1 MRVPRRRI
9 EGALFH
15 ASLYFLNRRSPSQRL
30 LILFDYCVSGWKRV
44 RRCRCCR
51 RWTRWLGCVSCG
63 GHRSIGAGGAC
74 RCSGVRQ
81 HRHVDRLRSTP
92 VTRVATH
99 RPVSAEIPVID
110 REHHFHHVSGAFFR
124 RLLVTFEMVLD
135 VAVIAAN
142 TKSEG
147 NVSHGREKLICRN
160 IAEHLVILICLAGGF
175 YSWRRCL
182 RQ

>member
-9 EGALFH
+9 EGAAIH
-15 ASLYFLNRRSPSQRL
+15 ASLNFLNRRFPPQRL
-30 LILFDYCVSGWKRV
+30 LILSAYFV
-44 RRCRCCR
+44 REWRRDRR
-51 RWTRWLGCVSCG
+51 RWCCSRRTCWLGCVSCG
-63 GHRSIGAGGAC
+63 RHRSIGVRGAC
-74 RCSGVRQ
+74 RCGRIRQ
-81 HRHVDRLRSTP
+81 HLHADRLRSTP

-99 RPVSAEIPVID
+99 RPVSAEIPIVD
-110 REHHFHHVSGAFFR
+110 REHHFHHFSSAFFR

-147 NVSHGREKLICRN
+147 DVSHGREKLICRN
-160 IAEHLVILICLAGGF
+160 IAEHLDILICLAGGF